1 MNVNYICVHVTNTYI
16 VNTKSN
22 ARNNLWVTCTNWW
35 CGACMHRVQ
44 KQCDLWLACMTCSCA
59 IVACLGKKLLV
70 GCTSYLGIED
80 VYMEVV
86 GKEMTCISIPM
97 SRGKEMSFGSHHR
110 NFSIE
115 SRDDMYLNSYEEG
128 LEKRC
133 HLVHIIGTF
142 LLNIR

>member
-1 MNVNYICVHVTNTYI
+1 MSCM
-16 VNTKSN
+16 
-22 ARNNLWVTCTNWW
+22 NWW
-35 CGACMHRVQ
+35 CGACMHRVE

-97 SRGKEMSFGSHHR
+97 SRDWK
-110 NFSIE
+110 
-115 SRDDMYLNSYEEG
+115 RDVIWFTS
-128 LEKRC
+128 
-133 HLVHIIGTF
+133 
-142 LLNIR
+142 

>member
-1 MNVNYICVHVTNTYI
+1 
-16 VNTKSN
+16 
-22 ARNNLWVTCTNWW
+22 
-35 CGACMHRVQ
+35 
-44 KQCDLWLACMTCSCA
+44 MTCSCA
-59 IVACLGKKLLV
+59 IVACVGKKLLV

-86 GKEMTCISIPM
+86 GKIWHGASQFLWVGI
-97 SRGKEMSFGSHHR
+97 GKEMSFGSHHR

-128 LEKRC
+128 LEKIC
-133 HLVHIIGTF
+133 NLVQIIGTF

>member
-1 MNVNYICVHVTNTYI
+1 M
-16 VNTKSN
+16 
-22 ARNNLWVTCTNWW
+22 
-35 CGACMHRVQ
+35 
-44 KQCDLWLACMTCSCA
+44 
-59 IVACLGKKLLV
+59 

-97 SRGKEMSFGSHHR
+97 SRDWKRDVFGSHHR

-128 LEKRC
+128 LEKD
-133 HLVHIIGTF
+133 VIWFTS
-142 LLNIR
+142 

>member
-1 MNVNYICVHVTNTYI
+1 M
-16 VNTKSN
+16 
-22 ARNNLWVTCTNWW
+22 
-35 CGACMHRVQ
+35 M
-44 KQCDLWLACMTCSCA
+44 CSCA

-70 GCTSYLGIED
+70 GCTSPLGIED

-86 GKEMTCISIPM
+86 GKEMTWSISIPM
-97 SRGKEMSFGSHHR
+97 SRDWKEMSFGSHHM